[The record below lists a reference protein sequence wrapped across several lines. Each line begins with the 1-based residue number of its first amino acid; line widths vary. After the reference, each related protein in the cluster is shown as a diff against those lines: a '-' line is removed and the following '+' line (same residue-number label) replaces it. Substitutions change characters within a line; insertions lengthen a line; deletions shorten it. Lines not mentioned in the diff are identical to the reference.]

1 MLFSYN
7 WLKEFVDGLDEVHS
21 LSDRLTITGTE
32 IETVTDLSGG
42 ISGVVTAEVATIE
55 PHPNAD
61 KLSLCDVNTADGTL
75 KIVCGAK
82 NMKPGDKVV
91 LAVHGAR
98 LPGDFKIKRSKIR
111 GVESNG
117 MMCSEVELGIA
128 KESDGIMILPS
139 DTPIGLDALDVLGL
153 QDFILD
159 AGITPNRPDLLS
171 MRGLAR
177 EVAAVTDATFTYTA
191 GTVEETGPSVDGL
204 VQVSIEEGAPCT
216 RYSARVIEGVAV
228 GPTPDYIVRRLET
241 NGLRSVNNIVDITN
255 YVLLEL
261 GQPLHAFDL
270 DKIGGAKIVVRN
282 ARGGETI
289 ETIDNVERTLPE
301 SVCVIADE
309 STPVAVA
316 GIMGGKASEVSDS
329 TTRVLLESAY
339 FIPTSVRRASKALGL
354 SSDSSYR
361 FERGVDIDA
370 VTEALDRA
378 AALILEIAGGTVAKG
393 RVDLYP
399 EKYVAEPLL
408 FRVPRAEAL
417 LGIPIDPDEMASVL
431 KRLGMGVAKKKEF
444 EATGIEVTPPS
455 YRRDI
460 LIEEDLLE
468 EAARLFGYDNIPTT
482 LPVAGLVPGGVSPLL
497 GIKRQI
503 TEVLSGA
510 GMAEALNY
518 SFVSKDEFNVTG
530 TEGAPA
536 LEIMNPLSAE
546 QSVMRRSLMPS
557 LLETLRRNLQV
568 KNEEAAF
575 FEVAPVFTLK
585 ATDAG
590 EEGDSTDSLP
600 TQRWKV
606 AGVLYGPRW
615 SMAWNYPKEWVD
627 FYDIKG
633 IVERVLEGVGVR
645 SPMRLSS
652 VGEADARLFHPGK
665 SAAITLG
672 SALAG
677 SLGEIHP
684 EIQSRY
690 DLPKPAYIFE
700 LDIEAMA
707 AVSSSKKKYRPLAR
721 YPGSVRDVAFIV
733 KSEVPYSDI
742 LTSIE
747 KIDTKLIE
755 KVDLFDVYCG
765 SEIPEG
771 SRSIALRVKYR
782 SIDGTLK
789 QAEVDAVHSKVQS
802 ELSTRFGAEIRGD
815 GS

>member
-1 MLFSYN
+1 MI
-7 WLKEFVDGLDEVHS
+7 
-21 LSDRLTITGTE
+21 LSD
-32 IETVTDLSGG
+32 
-42 ISGVVTAEVATIE
+42 
-55 PHPNAD
+55 
-61 KLSLCDVNTADGTL
+61 
-75 KIVCGAK
+75 
-82 NMKPGDKVV
+82 
-91 LAVHGAR
+91 
-98 LPGDFKIKRSKIR
+98 
-111 GVESNG
+111 
-117 MMCSEVELGIA
+117 
-128 KESDGIMILPS
+128 
-139 DTPIGLDALDVLGL
+139 DTPVGLNALDVLGL
-153 QDFILD
+153 QDSILD

-177 EVAAVTDATFTYTA
+177 EVAAVTDATFTHTL
-191 GTVEETGPSVDGL
+191 GTVEETGPAVEGL
-204 VQVSIEEGAPCT
+204 VNISIEEGAPCA
-216 RYSARVIEGVAV
+216 RYSARVIEGVTV
-228 GPTPDYIVRRLET
+228 QPTPDYIVRRLET
-241 NGLRSVNNIVDITN
+241 NGIRSVNNIVDITN
-255 YVLLEL
+255 YVLIEL

-270 DKIGGAKIVVRN
+270 DKIKGEKIVVRY
-282 ARGGETI
+282 ARSGEKI
-289 ETIDNVERTLPE
+289 ETIDNVERTLAE
-301 SVCVIADE
+301 SICVIADD
-309 STPVAVA
+309 SSPVAVA
-316 GIMGGKASEVSDS
+316 GVMGGKASEVTDS

-339 FIPTSVRRASKALGL
+339 FEPVSVRRASKSLGL

-361 FERGVDIDA
+361 FERGVDIEA
-370 VTEALDRA
+370 VTGALDRA
-378 AALILEIAGGTVAKG
+378 AALILEIAGGTVATG
-393 RVDLYP
+393 RADLYP
-399 EKYVAEPLL
+399 EKYVAASLL
-408 FRVPRAEAL
+408 FRIPRAEAL
-417 LGIPIDPDEMASVL
+417 LGISIDPDEMATIF
-431 KRLGMGVAKKKEF
+431 KKLGMGVAKKKEF
-444 EATGIEVTPPS
+444 DAIGIEVTPPS

-468 EAARLFGYDNIPTT
+468 EAARLYGYDNIPTT
-482 LPVAGLVPGGVSPLL
+482 LPVAGLVPDGVSPLL

-503 TEVLSGA
+503 AEVLSGA

-518 SFVSKDEFNVTG
+518 SFVSKEEFDVTG
-530 TEGAPA
+530 PVGAPP
-536 LEIMNPLSAE
+536 LEIMNPLSAD

-568 KNEEAAF
+568 KNEEVAL

-585 ATDAG
+585 AAEG
-590 EEGDSTDSLP
+590 EKGVDSTDSLP

-633 IVERVLEGVGVR
+633 IVERVLEGVGVK
-645 SPMRLSS
+645 SPMRLAS

-672 SALAG
+672 SASAG
-677 SLGEIHP
+677 SFGEIHP

-690 DLPKPAYIFE
+690 GLQKPAYIFE

-742 LTSIE
+742 LTSIK

-782 SIDGTLK
+782 SVDGTMK
-789 QAEVDAVHSKVQS
+789 QAEVDGVHSKVQS